1 MTMVAQTPPDPVHS
15 ERLPAKTPT
24 KRRGGIGRRERAA
37 WGFLAPALI
46 AIAIFFVIPVVSAL
60 LLSLTDFDIYA
71 LADLAN
77 LRFVGLQNYE
87 RLLSNPLFWT
97 AMRNTAWFAVLG
109 VPLTIAAALGAAV
122 ILNARTVK
130 WRPIWRVMLFAPY
143 VTTLV
148 ATAVVWRYL
157 LHTRYGV
164 INWGLD
170 SIGLPA
176 VDWLGQPESS
186 IPAILM
192 FVVWKTFGYN
202 MLIFL
207 AVLQTVPDELY
218 EAARI
223 DGAGRWKQFQH
234 VTLPAIAPTVLL
246 VSIITVAAFF
256 QLFAEPYVMTQGGPA
271 QSTVTVLYF
280 MYEEGFKWWN
290 LGSASAVAFILF
302 LCILAVTLVQ
312 LWVSRR
318 LAGSET

>member
-1 MTMVAQTPPDPVHS
+1 M
-15 ERLPAKTPT
+15 
-24 KRRGGIGRRERAA
+24 GRRERAA
-37 WGFLAPALI
+37 WGFVAPALI

-71 LADLAN
+71 LADLDN
-77 LRFVGLQNYE
+77 LRFVGLRNYE
-87 RLLSNPLFWT
+87 QLLSNPLFWG
-97 AMRNTAWFAVLG
+97 AMRNTLWFSVLG
-109 VPLTIAAALGAAV
+109 VPLSIATSLAAAV
-122 ILNARTVK
+122 VLNARVVK
-130 WRPIWRVMLFAPY
+130 WRPIWRVMFFAPY

-164 INWGLD
+164 INWALQ
-170 SIGLPA
+170 SVGLPA
-176 VDWLGQPESS
+176 VDWLGQPETS

-192 FVVWKTFGYN
+192 FVVWKIFGYN

-207 AVLQTVPDELY
+207 AVLQTVPDDLY

-223 DGAGRWKQFQH
+223 DGAGPWKQFRH
-234 VTLPAIAPTVLL
+234 VTLPAIAPTLLL
-246 VSIITVAAFF
+246 VSIISVAGFF

-302 LCILAVTLVQ
+302 LCIFAVTMVQ
-312 LWVSRR
+312 LWAARR
-318 LAGSET
+318 MGAET

>member
-1 MTMVAQTPPDPVHS
+1 MTDV
-15 ERLPAKTPT
+15 PADADAILAKPA
-24 KRRGGIGRRERAA
+24 RRHGMGRRERAA
-37 WGFLAPALI
+37 WGFIAPALI
-46 AIAIFFVIPVVSAL
+46 AIAVFFVIPVVSAL

-71 LADLAN
+71 LADLDN

-87 RLLSNPLFWT
+87 RLLSNPLFWG
-97 AMRNTAWFAVLG
+97 AMKNTLWFAVLG
-109 VPLTIAAALGAAV
+109 VPLSIAASLAAAV
-122 ILNARTVK
+122 ILNARVVK
-130 WRPIWRVMLFAPY
+130 WRPIWRVMFFAPY

-164 INWGLD
+164 INWALQ
-170 SIGLPA
+170 SVGLPA
-176 VDWLGQPESS
+176 VDWLGQPETS

-192 FVVWKTFGYN
+192 FVVWKIFGYN

-207 AVLQTVPDELY
+207 AVLQTVPDDLY

-223 DGAGRWKQFQH
+223 DGAGPWKQFRH
-234 VTLPAIAPTVLL
+234 VTLPAIAPTLLL
-246 VSIITVAAFF
+246 VSIISVAGFF

-302 LCILAVTLVQ
+302 LCIFAVTMVQ
-312 LWVSRR
+312 LWAARR
-318 LAGSET
+318 MGAET

>member
-1 MTMVAQTPPDPVHS
+1 MTAEPVTAPHS
-15 ERLPAKTPT
+15 ATR
-24 KRRGGIGRRERAA
+24 RRERAA
-37 WGFLAPALI
+37 WGFIAPALI
-46 AIAIFFVIPVVSAL
+46 AIAIFFVVPVVSAMF
-60 LLSLTDFDIYA
+60 LSLTDFDIYA
-71 LADLAN
+71 LADLRN
-77 LRFVGLQNYE
+77 LRFVGGQNYE
-87 RLLSNPLFWT
+87 RLLTNPLFWG
-97 AMRNTAWFAVLG
+97 AMRNTVVFAIIG
-109 VPLTIAAALGAAV
+109 VPLTIAASLGAAV
-122 ILNARTVK
+122 ILHARVVK
-130 WRPIWRVMLFAPY
+130 WRPIWRVMFFAPY

-148 ATAVVWRYL
+148 ATAVLWNYL

-164 INWGLD
+164 INWALT

-176 VDWLGQPESS
+176 VDWLGSPATS

-207 AVLQTVPDELY
+207 AVLQTVPDDLY

-223 DGAGRWKQFQH
+223 DGAGPWKSFRH
-234 VTLPAIAPTVLL
+234 VTLPAIAPTLLL
-246 VSIITVAAFF
+246 VSIISVAGFF

-290 LGSASAVAFILF
+290 LGSASAVAVILF
-302 LCILAVTLVQ
+302 LCIFAITMVQ

-318 LAGSET
+318 LGAET

>member
-1 MTMVAQTPPDPVHS
+1 MTAIS
-15 ERLPAKTPT
+15 LRK
-24 KRRGGIGRRERAA
+24 RERAA
-37 WGFLAPALI
+37 WGFVAPALV
-46 AIAIFFVIPVVSAL
+46 AIGVFFAIPVFAAL

-71 LADLAN
+71 LADIGN
-77 LRFVGLQNYE
+77 MRFVGLQNYE
-87 RLLSNPLFWT
+87 RLFSNPLFWG
-97 AMRNTAWFAVLG
+97 AMKNTGLFAVIG
-109 VPLTIAAALGAAV
+109 VPLSIGVSLGAAV
-122 ILNARTVK
+122 ILNARVIK
-130 WRPIWRVMLFAPY
+130 WRPLWRVMFFAPF

-148 ATAVVWRYL
+148 ATAVLWNYL

-164 INWGLD
+164 INWALGAFG
-170 SIGLPA
+170 IPP
-176 VDWLGQPESS
+176 VDWLGDPSTS

-223 DGAGRWKQFQH
+223 DGAGPLKQFRH
-234 VTLPAIAPTVLL
+234 VTLPAIAPTLLL
-246 VSIITVAAFF
+246 VSIIAVASFF

-290 LGSASAVAFILF
+290 LGSASAVAFVLF
-302 LCILAVTLVQ
+302 ICILAVTLVQ
-312 LWVSRR
+312 LAV
-318 LAGSET
+318 AKKVGAYE